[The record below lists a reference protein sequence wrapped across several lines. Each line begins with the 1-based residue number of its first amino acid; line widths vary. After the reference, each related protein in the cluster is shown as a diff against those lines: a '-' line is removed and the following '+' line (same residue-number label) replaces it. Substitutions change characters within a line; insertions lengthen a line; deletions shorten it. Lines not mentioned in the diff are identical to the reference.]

1 MMRTLRRLRD
11 CRSGATA
18 LEFAIV
24 SLFLVLV
31 AIGVVDFARGFNVRS
46 HMSYAADVGVRTLL
60 VDAETSDSALE
71 DAIRTAFS
79 GPDPELL
86 EVAIASET
94 IDGSS
99 YRAVTLEYPLSL
111 HVPGLESG
119 PINLTVGRRI
129 PLT

>member
-1 MMRTLRRLRD
+1 MRSLRRLRD

-46 HMSYAADVGVRTLL
+46 DMSYAADVGVRTLL
-60 VDAETSDSALE
+60 MDSDTSDSALE
-71 DAIRTAFS
+71 DAIRSAFS

-86 EVAIASET
+86 EVEIASET

-99 YRAVTLEYPLSL
+99 YRTVTLGYPLSL
-111 HVPGLESG
+111 HIPGLESG
-119 PINLTVGRRI
+119 PVDLTVARRI
-129 PLT
+129 PLI